1 MKQYII
7 DELRPADREKIGS
20 ILEDKFGKPVMD
32 NIYWISLAPDHY
44 TDVQA
49 AHNDCQPFYFAIEL
63 APDALAC
70 ELLVRT
76 KQRVRCNCIDYAT
89 EKQRNW
95 IIRLIDDLFAEAEI
109 IT

>member
-7 DELRPADREKIGS
+7 DELRPADWEKIGNL
-20 ILEDKFGKPVMD
+20 LEAKFGKPVMD
-32 NIYWISLAPDHY
+32 NIYWVTLDPDLY
-44 TDVQA
+44 TDDQT
-49 AHNDCQPFYFAIEL
+49 AHRDCQPFYFAIEL
-63 APDALAC
+63 APHALAC

-76 KQRVRCNCIDYAT
+76 KQRVRCHCIAYAT

-95 IIRLIDDLFAEAEI
+95 LIRLIDDLFVEAEI